1 MNERARTLI
10 KEARSIANVGVQED
24 DGEQYVVPASAIV
37 EINRVLRAIAFELE
51 ESLAFEKRARSQE
64 HVMLDEMQ
72 AMSEELDVLKAEKGR
87 EDEPC

>member
-24 DGEQYVVPASAIV
+24 DGEQYVVPSSAIV

-51 ESLAFEKRARSQE
+51 ESLAFEKRVRSQE
-64 HVMLDEMQ
+64 RVMLDEMQ
-72 AMSEELDVLKAEKGR
+72 AMSEELDVLRAEKGR